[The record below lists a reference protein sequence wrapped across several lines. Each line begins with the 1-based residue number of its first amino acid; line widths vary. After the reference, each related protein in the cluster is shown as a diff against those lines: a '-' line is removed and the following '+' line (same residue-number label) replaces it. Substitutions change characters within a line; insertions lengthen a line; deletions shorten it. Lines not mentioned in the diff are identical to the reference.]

1 MESTTVSSSGPVQAW
16 LPAQAAVLPRRY
28 VTPGG
33 FRESALAAGLDRE
46 KLDSMEGRVRARMM
60 LYRPGGQMAL
70 ELAKNPTVLIVND
83 SVFAH
88 GGVLSQ
94 HGGLRPRTM
103 RPACCMPCSQAR
115 LQRMQRP

>member
-1 MESTTVSSSGPVQAW
+1 MP
-16 LPAQAAVLPRRY
+16 PRICTKSICTCRY

-33 FRESALAAGLDRE
+33 FRESALAAGLSQDA
-46 KLDSMEGRVRARMM
+46 LSSMESKVRARMR
-60 LYRPGGQMAL
+60 LYRPGGQMAC

-94 HGGLRPRTM
+94 HGELDDLPLLYM
-103 RPACCMPCSQAR
+103 RLLLPHGVE
-115 LQRMQRP
+115 

>member
-1 MESTTVSSSGPVQAW
+1 M
-16 LPAQAAVLPRRY
+16 LRRRY

-33 FRESALAAGLDRE
+33 FRESALAAGLAQD
-46 KLDSMEGRVRARMM
+46 KLDSMEARVRARMM

-94 HGGLRPRTM
+94 HGGLRTRTT
-103 RPACCMPCSQAR
+103 RAALCMHCS
-115 LQRMQRP
+115 